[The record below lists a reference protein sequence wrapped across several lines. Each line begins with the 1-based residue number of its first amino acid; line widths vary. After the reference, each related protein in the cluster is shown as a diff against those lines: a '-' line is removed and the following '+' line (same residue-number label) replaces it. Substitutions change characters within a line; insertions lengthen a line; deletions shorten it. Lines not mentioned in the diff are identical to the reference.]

1 MSQDL
6 FDCPNCGHAYPVTP
20 DVAGKR
26 GRCKVCKHVFRFPA
40 PPEPLSPPASPGPD
54 GDAMIAFGCPQCG
67 HAFRVPVRQEGK
79 KARCRNCSQVFT
91 IPGVSQSPL
100 AKGTQTDPKGGVPGD
115 NAAGAAG
122 RARPDTPLPDP
133 QIASADQAV
142 VARPDDDGS
151 AVYEV
156 ELAESIPA
164 TTAKAVR
171 PRTATEAR
179 GTAQTTDRR
188 KWLVIAAGML
198 GSVIAIGL
206 TYALVSSAFRPRTD
220 QSTDQARG
228 APEAAGPR
236 GSAVAT
242 TQDPTRSA
250 GITESKIPV
259 SANSRGDGDERGRA
273 KSATLLGVAVD
284 VIGKR
289 ANRTTALLEVSIG
302 KDPKSTTRT
311 GTAFCVETSGL
322 FVTHADVVRGVTEA
336 RGQVRMLFGD
346 GLEPRT
352 VVYPKIVR
360 IDDETD
366 LAALQVEPDP
376 ELRLEALTPATS
388 AAITAGATVAVLG
401 FPRGAHF
408 VNYDAKGQVVPA
420 PPFDFAYGL
429 PWKKEPPDHRID
441 AMVVNKVWDGGS
453 GLGAFDFPIG
463 GVDIFLPSDLSS
475 GAPALNA
482 AGEIVGIIVRPD
494 APTTIK
500 FGVGAEHREF
510 TPRYPVNAVVGFNGA
525 LSVQHLSRLLAHV
538 HQPASVAGAAPQ
550 TDSFEAIRKGKKAT
564 AFVEVST
571 RAGECSGTAFC
582 IDRSGLFITNAH
594 VIEDT
599 TNDSRYVVNLVMD
612 IGLPA
617 QRTKRAEIVRI
628 DNKVDLALIKTEADP
643 QLEPLDLGT
652 DGDLSPTMQVTTFGF
667 PFGKLLAA
675 ATDSSKNSYP
685 EVAVNPSRVTAL
697 GAEVR
702 FDGQI
707 NPGNSGGPV
716 VDSRGKVIG
725 VARATILGASI
736 NFAIPVGQLR
746 AFLATPGL
754 QVRTLPVAFSDRARP
769 TTWAI
774 QVVPSQFAKLPEN
787 LAVQVTLPDGA
798 NLPRKLWAQAAGG
811 DGAFKLEFVPMPRD
825 RGRGVSLVIRFG
837 DRTERAVV
845 ENQDVTI
852 GGQKVPLGA
861 IRHLVVRP
869 NPWAYVTY
877 EPVAL
882 GPIAGP
888 GKVVKGPIAGL
899 GKVMALEGGA
909 RRPIDLGA
917 ATEFTVVD
925 VEPVTAAEV
934 VAAIE
939 VHKGGKDGTV
949 VCGSRTRMQ
958 FSDASASQTVP
969 RTEKTAPAPAFVPQT
984 IERHLTMVTRTMP
997 KNARTARLRLD
1008 DKESRFQLGGE
1019 LDVTGVP
1026 RGAANAIRSPKVAIG
1041 KALTLNATEAGGD
1054 TRELDVPAPPAE
1066 PGQGAFDAPRARN
1079 REILAVG
1086 FSKDGMRLALGLHES
1101 LRIYEVAGGRLIK
1114 ELDHAHATSL
1124 AFSANGDKLWASSE
1138 SYVDFARGNKQMPGR
1153 GPVIW
1158 DLKTG
1163 TKTSPPT
1170 VPGIEDQRAIEWISP
1185 ESRFALTKT
1194 TGLKCWDVKTGA
1206 LRLDLQEDY
1215 LQPFA
1220 VKNGNGRDLRNPVVT
1235 GDGKRLLSFYGP
1247 RREAP
1252 PKAVAAP
1259 ARGKTVTAPGPVNT
1273 ASAPP
1278 DRWAATSLRLHDIET
1293 GRLLLEMDLGGMTFL
1308 GLVPGTDT
1316 CICEAADGTIVFR
1329 DLATG
1334 SELRRVALRPNPPPR
1349 KISPLDR
1356 SQPPPPEIPKL
1367 TADGKRLVKPIWERG
1382 FGLFDLDSGAEVA
1395 RFKTSETTGFWPF
1408 ETLVLAP
1415 SGRAAVVYRERRIH
1429 LWTLPS
1435 SAAGPSKPV
1444 ARKSEPPLVRE
1455 LAGTATA
1462 VAVGGAGR
1470 YLLLTLSERQLA
1482 IFDVNSADIVKR
1494 IPLASDK
1501 ALVAAGAGKFVIA
1514 YPENKRIERWDLRTM
1529 TRDGDPQPLPFEGT
1543 LEAIA
1548 LGADSEGPLLASWWF
1563 PDANPA
1569 LKNVKYNRL
1578 SFLDLSN
1585 FKVLAVGA
1593 IALHGM
1599 ANTAARLAA
1608 SGGDFEFLY
1617 GGWVGKTRIR
1627 ASYDGSLFGI
1637 FRGDADHSS
1646 VELALKADA
1655 GAITVSHDER
1665 PGAPFGT
1672 PVYMIPS
1679 TDGRRVF
1686 HGNTGIRDA
1695 VFLETPLSPRAL
1707 WQVDDERM
1715 LRFPTTDAGFDI
1727 SLRAADTITL
1737 LRTAD
1742 GTRISAVTGLDE
1754 MTGALQQGD
1763 IVRDGISLENRYHI
1777 VPAAKL
1783 LVTIPPT
1790 NDRLVV
1796 RRLEIEPLWRN

>member
-1 MSQDL
+1 
-6 FDCPNCGHAYPVTP
+6 
-20 DVAGKR
+20 
-26 GRCKVCKHVFRFPA
+26 
-40 PPEPLSPPASPGPD
+40 
-54 GDAMIAFGCPQCG
+54 
-67 HAFRVPVRQEGK
+67 
-79 KARCRNCSQVFT
+79 
-91 IPGVSQSPL
+91 
-100 AKGTQTDPKGGVPGD
+100 
-115 NAAGAAG
+115 
-122 RARPDTPLPDP
+122 
-133 QIASADQAV
+133 
-142 VARPDDDGS
+142 
-151 AVYEV
+151 
-156 ELAESIPA
+156 LAESIPEK
-164 TTAKAVR
+164 TSKTVR

-179 GTAQTTDRR
+179 GAAQTPDRR
-188 KWLVIAAGML
+188 KRFVIAAAMVGA
-198 GSVIAIGL
+198 VIAFAL
-206 TYALVSSAFRPRTD
+206 TFALVSSAFRPRTG

-228 APEAAGPR
+228 APAAAGPS
-236 GSAVAT
+236 GATVAT
-242 TQDPTRSA
+242 TQDPARSA

-259 SANSRGDGDERGRA
+259 SAKSRGDGDDPGRA
-273 KSATLLGVAVD
+273 KSAALLGIAVD
-284 VIGKR
+284 AIGKR
-289 ANRTTALLEVSIG
+289 ANRATALLEVSIG
-302 KDPKSTTRT
+302 KDPKATTRT

-322 FVTHADVVRGVTEA
+322 FITHADVVRGVTEA
-336 RGQVRMLFGD
+336 QGQVRMLFGD

-360 IDDETD
+360 IDDETN
-366 LAALQVEPDP
+366 LASLQIDPQP
-376 ELRLEALTPATS
+376 ELRLEALTPARS
-388 AAITAGATVAVLG
+388 APIAAGATVAVLG

-429 PWKKEPPDHRID
+429 PWKKEPPDHRINTL
-441 AMVVNKVWDGGS
+441 VVRNVWNGS
-453 GLGAFDFPIG
+453 GGLGVFDFPIG
-463 GVDIFLPSDLSS
+463 GVDIFLPSELSS

-482 AGEIVGIIVRPD
+482 AGEVVGITVRPD
-494 APTTIK
+494 APSTIK
-500 FGVGAEHREF
+500 IGVGAQHREY
-510 TPRYPVNAVVGFNGA
+510 TPTYPVNAVVGFNGA
-525 LSVQHLSRLLAHV
+525 LSVEHLSRFLAHAR
-538 HQPASVAGAAPQ
+538 QPASVAGAAPQ
-550 TDSFEAIRKGKKAT
+550 PDGFEANRKGKKAT

-612 IGLPA
+612 IGLPT
-617 QRTKRAEIVRI
+617 QRTRRAEVVRV
-628 DNKVDLALIKTEADP
+628 DRKVDLALIKTENDP
-643 QLEPLDLGT
+643 RLEPLDLGT
-652 DGDLSPTMQVTTFGF
+652 DSDLSPTMQVTTFGF

-685 EVAVNPSRVTAL
+685 DVAVNPSRVTAL

-746 AFLATPGL
+746 EFLATPGL

-769 TTWAI
+769 TTWTI

-787 LAVQVTLPDGA
+787 LAVVVTVPDGA
-798 NLPRKLWAQAAGG
+798 NAPRKLWAQPAGG

-825 RGRGVSLVIRFG
+825 RGRGVVLAIRFG
-837 DRTERAVV
+837 DRTDRVLV
-845 ENQDVTI
+845 EDQDVTI
-852 GGQKVPLGA
+852 SGQKLRLGA

-869 NPWAYVTY
+869 TPWAYVTD
-877 EPVAL
+877 EPVAK
-882 GPIAGP
+882 GPITGP
-888 GKVVKGPIAGL
+888 GTVVKGPITGL
-899 GKVMALEGGA
+899 GKVMALEGA
-909 RRPIDLGA
+909 ERKAIDLGA

-925 VEPVTAAEV
+925 VEPVTAVEV

-949 VCGSRTRMQ
+949 VCGTRTRMQ
-958 FSDASASQTVP
+958 FSDATASQTVP

-984 IERHLTMVTRTMP
+984 IERHLTLVTRTIP

-1008 DKESRFQLGGE
+1008 DKESLFQLGGE
-1019 LDVTGVP
+1019 LNVTGVP
-1026 RGAANAIRSPKVAIG
+1026 RGTANSIRPPKVAIA

-1054 TRELDVPAPPAE
+1054 TRELDIPAPSAQA
-1066 PGQGAFDAPRARN
+1066 GNSGFGTRAGRD
-1079 REILAVG
+1079 RQILAVA
-1086 FSKDGMRLALGLHES
+1086 FSPDGTRLAIGLHES
-1101 LRIYEVAGGRLIK
+1101 IRIYDVTGGLLIK
-1114 ELDHAHATSL
+1114 ELDQAHATNL
-1124 AFSANGDKLWASSE
+1124 TFSANGAKLWAFSA
-1138 SYVDFARGNKQMPGR
+1138 SYSDFAQQNKVVVGR
-1153 GPVIW
+1153 GLLIW

-1163 TKTSPPT
+1163 TNTKPPK

-1185 ESRFALTKT
+1185 ESRFALTRT

-1206 LRLDLQEDY
+1206 SRLDLQEDY

-1252 PKAVAAP
+1252 PKAVAAT
-1259 ARGKTVTAPGPVNT
+1259 ARGKTVIAPGPVNP
-1273 ASAPP
+1273 ASTPP
-1278 DRWAATSLRLHDIET
+1278 DRWVATSLRLHDIET
-1293 GRLLLEMDLGGMTFL
+1293 GRLLFEMDFGGMTFL
-1308 GLVPGTDT
+1308 GLVPGTNT
-1316 CICEAADGTIVFR
+1316 TICEAADGTIVFR

-1382 FGLFDLDSGAEVA
+1382 FGLFDLESGDELA
-1395 RFKTSETTGFWPF
+1395 RFKTSETSGFWPF

-1415 SGRAAVVYRERRIH
+1415 SGHAAVVYRDRRAH

-1435 SAAGPSKPV
+1435 PASGPSHAV
-1444 ARKSEPPLVRE
+1444 ARKSEPPLTRE

-1470 YLLLTLSERQLA
+1470 YLLFTLGERQLA
-1482 IFDVNSADIVKR
+1482 VFDVNAADVVKR
-1494 IPLASDK
+1494 VPLAYEK
-1501 ALVAAGAGKFVIA
+1501 ALVAAGASKFVIA
-1514 YPENKRIERWDLRTM
+1514 YPENERVERWDIGTM
-1529 TRDGDPQPLPFEGT
+1529 TRDGDPQPLPFEGA

-1563 PDANPA
+1563 PDSNPA
-1569 LKNVKYNRL
+1569 LKNLKYNRL
-1578 SFLDLSN
+1578 SFIDLSN

-1637 FRGDADHSS
+1637 CRLDGDRSS
-1646 VELALKADA
+1646 AELALKADA
-1655 GAITVSHDER
+1655 GAITVSHDAR
-1665 PGAPFGT
+1665 PAAPFGT
-1672 PVYMIPS
+1672 PVFMIPS
-1679 TDGRRVF
+1679 PDGRRVF
-1686 HGNTGIRDA
+1686 HAKTGIRDA
-1695 VFLETPLSPRAL
+1695 VFLETPLSPRAPRRI
-1707 WQVDDERM
+1707 DDEGM
-1715 LRFPTTDAGFDI
+1715 LRLPTTDPRFDI

-1737 LRTAD
+1737 LRAAD
-1742 GTRISAVTGLDE
+1742 GTRILTVTALDE
-1754 MTGALQQGD
+1754 MNGALQQGD
-1763 IVRDGISLENRYHI
+1763 IVRDGISLENRYHV
-1777 VPAAKL
+1777 VPAGRL

-1790 NDRLVV
+1790 NDRLVL
-1796 RRLEIEPLWRN
+1796 RRLDIEKGDKSNN